1 MSRFCLG
8 YSFSLRVNVSDRPGL
23 FVQLGSHSIAVPFPF
38 LSLSLSLFYFDFL
51 KMKSSISFGTFCLP
65 DTRKVTKEKI
75 CLRMRIR
82 NVGKSGIRV
91 VVGVE
96 FLWWQCPQPWRIFF
110 FLLSIPIF
118 TFCWFFMIFPH
129 YPTNF
134 FWVYHQHRP
143 LIQSYCH
150 SCLLP

>member
-1 MSRFCLG
+1 MNCLLG
-8 YSFSLRVNVSDRPGL
+8 EKRLQNGRGREGEEQKYYNHNILLFGISCTIRWSSTFFPLSNVAILFGL
-23 FVQLGSHSIAVPFPF
+23 FFQFTCECFGPSGTICTTWIIPSPSHSLF
-38 LSLSLSLFYFDFL
+38 SLSLSLYFYFDFL

-96 FLWWQCPQPWRIFF
+96 FLWWQCPQP
-110 FLLSIPIF
+110 
-118 TFCWFFMIFPH
+118 
-129 YPTNF
+129 
-134 FWVYHQHRP
+134 
-143 LIQSYCH
+143 
-150 SCLLP
+150 